1 MSSSMPPEITAATAA
16 GTISRF
22 EGSNLPIPQDP
33 KCYLAEFEDAVG
45 KPTLNSE
52 FFGYTACLC

>member
-1 MSSSMPPEITAATAA
+1 MTLICSTPGNAGDA